1 MSFFHPLLRFKHLVT
16 GLLLCC
22 LGLGVQGV
30 HAAQLAVVIS
40 SDEAAYKDF
49 ASSLKSLLQ
58 GSEWQIVWEGTP
70 EKFQKTPPNGAQLII
85 AAGTAAARVALDRP
99 EGPSIITSLLT
110 QSAYE
115 AVRLQFAAYR
125 APVSALFLDQPSYRQ
140 IAFIKKLFPDNHIV
154 SMAVSDANR
163 RLLPRYL
170 RSATQQQLTLNA
182 IVAPASEPPLS
193 TLENM
198 LAKADSVYLA
208 VPDSTLFSRE
218 NIRPFLLTSYR
229 YQRPVIAFSP
239 AFVQAGALAALHS
252 TPTQQ
257 AADLAQLLSRIKPTS
272 TSVPLPP
279 PISPTR
285 FSVVFNPHVA
295 RSLKINLPSET
306 SILND
311 LANVEED
318 KVR

>member
-1 MSFFHPLLRFKHLVT
+1 MSLFLPFPRLCRLLTSV
-16 GLLLCC
+16 LLCC
-22 LGLGVQGV
+22 LSIVSQAG
-30 HAAQLAVVIS
+30 QLAIVVS

-49 ASSLKSLLQ
+49 SSTLKSLLQ
-58 GSEWQIVWEGTP
+58 GSDWQLVWEGTA
-70 EKFQKTPPNGAQLII
+70 EKFQKTPPSGVQLII
-85 AAGTAAARVALDRP
+85 AAGTPAARVALDRAD
-99 EGPSIITSLLT
+99 GPSVITSLLT

-140 IAFIKKLFPDNHIV
+140 IAFIKKLFPDNRIV

-170 RSATQQQLTLNA
+170 RSASQQYLTLNA

-193 TLENM
+193 TLEKM
-198 LAKADSVYLA
+198 LATPDSVYLA
-208 VPDSTLFSRE
+208 VPDSALFSRD

-252 TPTQQ
+252 TPAQQ
-257 AADLAQLLSRIKPTS
+257 ATDLAQWLNRIRPTS
-272 TSVPLPP
+272 SSVPLPP
-279 PISPTR
+279 PISPSR
-285 FSVVFNPHVA
+285 FSVSLNPHVA
-295 RSLKINLPSET
+295 RSLKVTLPSEA
-306 SILND
+306 SIIND
-311 LANVEED
+311 LANVDEE